1 VHWRR
6 SYLLASLFI
15 GLAIGLFVAAYF
27 GAAFIAPKETLQDFS
42 DLPSHF
48 SVGSLS
54 TITPEQYGTLVN
66 DLLGVGGVRQAELR
80 SNALFTANVSASGTL
95 IDVYG
100 IPNQSL
106 VYSGI
111 TIVNGTGQL
120 GQLGTGQVY
129 MWNRAPNASRF
140 HVGDVLPG
148 EFSFYSYSQK
158 SRVNVARNFTIAG
171 VVNINLKSIWKL
183 IDGVITNLSPD
194 GFGFPLVLANW
205 SDAFPSLLSYNPVTK
220 ILVYA
225 DSSGLVDS
233 GLETSL
239 ARADHILNGLTPLAS
254 KFNFTVASNLTSSL
268 EGKLFTLQR
277 TRSALTTAALVA
289 VSAALYIALPRLH
302 RPNYEESGTTRKA
315 EVLATVSLAERGY
328 PPRSEVCC

>member
-1 VHWRR
+1 MIA
-6 SYLLASLFI
+6 LLFI
-15 GLAIGLFVAAYF
+15 ALAIGLFVAAYF
-27 GAAFIAPKETLQDFS
+27 GAAFIAPKETFQDFS

-54 TITPEQYGTLVN
+54 TITSEQYGTLVN
-66 DLLGVGGVRQAELR
+66 ELLSVDGVRQAELR
-80 SNALFTANVSASGTL
+80 SNELFTANVSGSSVL
-95 IDVYG
+95 IDIYG
-100 IPNQSL
+100 IPNQSI

-148 EFSFYSYSQK
+148 EFSFYSYTQE

-183 IDGVITNLSPD
+183 VDGVVADLSPD

-205 SDAFPSLLSYNPVTK
+205 SDVFPTLLSYNPITK

-239 ARADHILNGLTPLAS
+239 ARAVHILNGVTPLAS
-254 KFNFTVASNLTSSL
+254 KFNFSVGSNLTSSL

-277 TRSALTTAALVA
+277 TRSALITAGLLV
-289 VSAALYIALPRLH
+289 VSASLYIALPRLH
-302 RPNYEESGTTRKA
+302 RPNGEVSGTTRKA
-315 EVLATVSLAERGY
+315 EVFTTVSLAERSY
-328 PPRSEVCC
+328 PACYGVCC

>member
-1 VHWRR
+1 MSGNLSQSPNWQR
-6 SYLLASLFI
+6 SYVITLLFI
-15 GLAIGLFVAAYF
+15 ALAIGLFVAAYF

-66 DLLGVGGVRQAELR
+66 DLLGVGGVRQVELR
-80 SNALFTANVSASGTL
+80 SNELFTANVSGSSTL
-95 IDVYG
+95 IDLYG
-100 IPNQSL
+100 IPNQSI

-111 TIVNGTGQL
+111 TIVNGTGQP

-140 HVGDVLPG
+140 HVGDVLPA

-171 VVNINLKSIWKL
+171 VVNVNLKSIWKL
-183 IDGVITNLSPD
+183 VDGVITNLSPD

-205 SDAFPSLLSYNPVTK
+205 SDVFPSLLSYNPITK

-239 ARADHILNGLTPLAS
+239 ARANHILNGVTPLAS
-254 KFNFTVASNLTSSL
+254 KFNFTVVSNLTSSL

-277 TRSALTTAALVA
+277 TRSVLTTVALLV

-302 RPNYEESGTTRKA
+302 RPNFEESGTTKKA
-315 EVLATVSLAERGY
+315 EVFATILLSERG
-328 PPRSEVCC
+328 